1 MINMTLI
8 QGVFVTGTDTGV
20 GKTQV
25 TAGLAALL
33 QQREEQRCSGQ
44 EAGGQHQRAGR
55 SRNGRESM
63 PSATQ
68 VRLWKPVQSGA
79 ALGAPDADSCR
90 LLHGSG
96 LPMREAEIATH
107 TFEAPVAPWLAARAA
122 GTPLLYR
129 DLVADGKRRLQ
140 QGGCLLV
147 EGAGGLLV
155 PLAEEQRMAD
165 LAADLALPL
174 LIIARTG
181 LGTVNHTLLTV
192 AAARQAG
199 LMVLGVILND
209 SVPAPAFN
217 PTTGGDAA
225 IPSEDPAAPDQMAR
239 DNAYMIERFGEV
251 PVLGILPWMPEGSW
265 DKAGWAAWRARWT
278 EEIDRSIRMEVFYQ

>member
-1 MINMTLI
+1 MLRKGI
-8 QGVFVTGTDTGV
+8 FVTGTDTGV

-33 QQREEQRCSGQ
+33 QE
-44 EAGGQHQRAGR
+44 RAGR
-55 SRNGRESM
+55 EQGGEAA
-63 PSATQ
+63 PSET

-79 ALGAPDADSCR
+79 ALGLPAADSYR

-96 LPMREAEIATH
+96 LPMREADIATH

-122 GTPLLYR
+122 GTPLQFR

-155 PLAEEQRMAD
+155 PLAEGKRMAD
-165 LAADLALPL
+165 LAAELALPL

-192 AAARQAG
+192 AYARQAG
-199 LMVLGVILND
+199 LEVLGVILNESQSGHLTQQHEAVQMAND
-209 SVPAPAFN
+209 NALMIEQF
-217 PTTGGDAA
+217 GDA
-225 IPSEDPAAPDQMAR
+225 
-239 DNAYMIERFGEV
+239 
-251 PVLGILPWMPEGSW
+251 PVLGILPWMDQNDPADSAE
-265 DKAGWAAWRARWT
+265 WAAWRLKWT
-278 EEIDRSIRMEVFYQ
+278 AEMEHSVRLDVFYQ

>member
-1 MINMTLI
+1 MLSTMLI
-8 QGVFVTGTDTGV
+8 KGVFVTGTDTGV

-33 QQREEQRCSGQ
+33 QKREQ
-44 EAGGQHQRAGR
+44 GR
-55 SRNGRESM
+55 SSEQKLDQQQPSDQSRGGRE
-63 PSATQ
+63 AAETQ

-79 ALGAPDADSCR
+79 ALGSPEADSCR
-90 LLHGSG
+90 LLRGSG
-96 LPMREAEIATH
+96 LPMREADIATH

-199 LMVLGVILND
+199 LQVLGVILND
-209 SVPAPAFN
+209 SDGDVPSSAQA
-217 PTTGGDAA
+217 
-225 IPSEDPAAPDQMAR
+225 PSESPAHPDQMAR
-239 DNAYMIERFGEV
+239 DNAMMIEQFGNV
-251 PVLGILPWMPEGSW
+251 SVLGILPWLPQECRDEAEWS
-265 DKAGWAAWRARWT
+265 AWRQRWT
-278 EEIDRSIRMEVFYQ
+278 AEIERSVRLDVFYQ

>member
-1 MINMTLI
+1 MLNTTLI
-8 QGVFVTGTDTGV
+8 KGVFVTGTDTGV

-33 QQREEQRCSGQ
+33 QKREQHRSSGQ
-44 EAGGQHQRAGR
+44 RHGEQLRGDQ
-55 SRNGRESM
+55 SRGERESTE
-63 PSATQ
+63 TQ

-79 ALGAPDADSCR
+79 ALGSPEADSCR

-96 LPMREAEIATH
+96 LPMREADIATH

-147 EGAGGLLV
+147 EGAGGLFV

-165 LAADLALPL
+165 LAADLELPL

-199 LMVLGVILND
+199 LQVLGVILND
-209 SVPAPAFN
+209 SQ
-217 PTTGGDAA
+217 GSAA
-225 IPSEDPAAPDQMAR
+225 ALSESPAAPDQMAR
-239 DNAYMIERFGEV
+239 DNAFMIERFGEV
-251 PVLGILPWMPEGSW
+251 PVLGILPWLPQECW
-265 DKAGWAAWRARWT
+265 DDAGWAAWRQRWT
-278 EEIDRSIRMEVFYQ
+278 DELERSVRMDVFYQ

>member
-1 MINMTLI
+1 MYAAKLIN
-8 QGVFVTGTDTGV
+8 GFFVTGTDTGV

-33 QQREEQRCSGQ
+33 NERERRARDLQ
-44 EAGGQHQRAGR
+44 ERK
-55 SRNGRESM
+55 GREREVQEREGREVS
-63 PSATQ
+63 PCE
-68 VRLWKPVQSGA
+68 VWVGLWKPVQSGA
-79 ALGAPDADSCR
+79 ALGTPEADSYR

-96 LPMREAEIATH
+96 LAMREAEIATH

-155 PLAEEQRMAD
+155 PLAEDKRMAD
-165 LAADLALPL
+165 LAAELALPL

-192 AAARQAG
+192 AYARQVG
-199 LMVLGVILND
+199 IEVLGVILND
-209 SVPAPAFN
+209 SQ
-217 PTTGGDAA
+217 GGDLTQLQQMEAA
-225 IPSEDPAAPDQMAR
+225 RMAK
-239 DNAYMIERFGEV
+239 DNAFMIERFGEV
-251 PVLGILPWMPEGSW
+251 PVLGILPWMPHNENL
-265 DKAGWAAWRARWT
+265 DEAGWAVWRQQWT
-278 EEIDRSIRMEVFYQ
+278 AEIERSVRVDVFYQ

>member
-1 MINMTLI
+1 MLI
-8 QGVFVTGTDTGV
+8 KGFFVTGTDTGV

-33 QQREEQRCSGQ
+33 QKREHQRSSEQGPGEEQHSNRQDHG
-44 EAGGQHQRAGR
+44 E
-55 SRNGRESM
+55 REST

-68 VRLWKPVQSGA
+68 VLLWKPVQSGA
-79 ALGAPDADSCR
+79 ALGSPEADSCR

-96 LPMREAEIATH
+96 LPMREADIATH

-199 LMVLGVILND
+199 LQVLGVILND
-209 SVPAPAFN
+209 SDGPASSPAQ
-217 PTTGGDAA
+217 A
-225 IPSEDPAAPDQMAR
+225 PSEGPAASDQMPK
-239 DNAYMIERFGEV
+239 DNAFMIERFGGV
-251 PVLGILPWMPEGSW
+251 PVLGILPWQPQEAW
-265 DKAGWAAWRARWT
+265 DEAGWAAWRQRWT
-278 EEIDRSIRMEVFYQ
+278 AEIERSVRLDVFYQ